1 MDYKI
6 IFSILKENDKIEL
19 VILTNLIFQEIYIDV
34 V

>member
-19 VILTNLIFQEIYIDV
+19 VILTNLISQEIYIDV

>member
-19 VILTNLIFQEIYIDV
+19 VILTNFNLSRDLY
-34 V
+34 